1 MSDAAEFF
9 APLENTKPYLKAAFQ
24 GFAGSG
30 KTYTMAQVAVG
41 LHKRIGS
48 TKPIVIFDTE
58 EAAKFLKPFFHKH
71 EIRVLHKRSRSLADL
86 KETMRHC
93 REGVADILMLD
104 SITHVWEN
112 FLASYQK
119 SKNRTRL
126 QFEDWGFIKPA
137 WKQEFSEPFV
147 RDPYHTLM
155 TGRAGYE
162 YEDEKDENGKRQ
174 IYKSGI
180 KMKVE
185 GETAY
190 EPDILV
196 LMERHEDL
204 LEAKKVVWRE
214 ATVLKDRS
222 TIIDGKTIRNP
233 DYEAFAP
240 AIEAILSD
248 PSTAAAGPEGD
259 ASKLIQTEEDKRA
272 WLKRRDIALEEI
284 EAILIKAF
292 PGSTGPAKAAKGD
305 ALEHC
310 FGTRSWT
317 KVSSLP
323 SELLEQ
329 TIGVLQRWLEA
340 KRIEHGAEQAS

>member
-1 MSDAAEFF
+1 MSNATEFF
-9 APLENTKPYLKAAFQ
+9 APLENTKPYLKAGFQ

-30 KTYTMAQVAVG
+30 KTHTMALLAIG
-41 LHKRIGS
+41 LHKRIES
-48 TKPIVIFDTE
+48 TKPVVIFDTE
-58 EAAKFLKPFFHKH
+58 EAAKFLRPLFMKH
-71 EIRVLHKRSRSLADL
+71 GIKVLHKRSRSLADL
-86 KETMRHC
+86 KEAMRHC
-93 REGVADILMLD
+93 REGVSDILLLD
-104 SITHVWEN
+104 SVTHVWEN
-112 FLASYQK
+112 FLAAYQK

-137 WKQEFSEPFV
+137 WKAEFSEPFV
-147 RDPYHTLM
+147 RDPYHALM

-174 IYKSGI
+174 IYKAGI
-180 KMKVE
+180 KMKTE

-196 LMERHEDL
+196 HMERHEEL

-214 ATVLKDRS
+214 GTILKDRAD
-222 TIIDGKTIRNP
+222 IIDGKTFRNP
-233 DYEAFAP
+233 TYESFAP
-240 AIEAILSD
+240 IVDHILID
-248 PSTAAAGPEGD
+248 PSATAAGPEGD
-259 ASKLIQTEEDKRA
+259 AAALVHTEEDKRA

-284 EAILIKAF
+284 EALLVKAF
-292 PGSTGPAKAAKGD
+292 PSPSAPAKAAKGD

-317 KVSSLP
+317 KVASLP

-329 TIGVLQRWLEA
+329 TIPVLQRWLERKA
-340 KRIEHGAEQAS
+340 IEGQEQPS